1 MAENGGRRSRYYRN
15 RKETGLTKAGG
26 TSLGAPAEGGK
37 RLPVE
42 YDDDLGSA
50 SEKQTVTS
58 SGKTPM
64 PIGAILMIFVCT
76 VMFMMMVWS
85 FVRINEYTVEI
96 EGLQDRLDT
105 LKSSRSQLTIQLEQ
119 KNNLQEIQ
127 EYAVNVLGMVKIDQ
141 LAKKYITV
149 DKEDAIVVFDESRKV
164 PAPETA
170 AADETGA
177 PDETAADGGADVT
190 AETDAPVNIAET
202 LPTAE
207 TEAPVNIAET
217 EAPVNVAEVGGA
229 G

>member
-1 MAENGGRRSRYYRN
+1 MTCRVD
-15 RKETGLTKAGG
+15 TGVYAVFLR
-26 TSLGAPAEGGK
+26 E
-37 RLPVE
+37 
-42 YDDDLGSA
+42 
-50 SEKQTVTS
+50 
-58 SGKTPM
+58 
-64 PIGAILMIFVCT
+64 
-76 VMFMMMVWS
+76 
-85 FVRINEYTVEI
+85 
-96 EGLQDRLDT
+96 
-105 LKSSRSQLTIQLEQ
+105 LKQLEQ

-177 PDETAADGGADVT
+177 PDETAADGGTDVT
-190 AETDAPVNIAET
+190 AETEAPVNIAET
-202 LPTAE
+202 LPPAE

-217 EAPVNVAEVGGA
+217 EAPVNVAEVGGS

>member
-1 MAENGGRRSRYYRN
+1 MAETGGRRSRYYRN
-15 RKETGLTKAGG
+15 KKETGLSEAGE
-26 TSLGAPAEGGK
+26 TSLGAPRK
-37 RLPVE
+37 RKRVRVE
-42 YDDDLGSA
+42 YDDDLGGA
-50 SEKQTVTS
+50 SDKQTVTS
-58 SGKTPM
+58 SSKSPM
-64 PIGAILMIFVCT
+64 PVTAILMIFVCT
-76 VMFMMMVWS
+76 VMFMLMVWS
-85 FVRINEYTVEI
+85 FVRINEYTVDI
-96 EGLQDRLDT
+96 EDLQDRLDI

-164 PAPETA
+164 QAPETA

-177 PDETAADGGADVT
+177 ADETAADGGTDVT
-190 AETDAPVNIAET
+190 AETEAPVNIAET
-202 LPTAE
+202 LPPAE